1 MGNEFSPA
9 IQNRINNHRV
19 LKLMMGWHDDKMFA
33 LGTPP
38 ASHKML
44 LLEMTIPRSGTD
56 KIYVKELAQLPG
68 LSCDHEFVEML
79 SDDKSEQRH
88 VLIATLAGA
97 NQCAIYRVPLLA
109 S

>member
-9 IQNRINNHRV
+9 IQTRINNYRV
-19 LKLMMGWHDDKMFA
+19 LKLMMGWDDEKMFA

-56 KIYVKELAQLPG
+56 KIYAKELAQLPG
-68 LSCDHEFVEML
+68 LSCDDEFRGML